1 MPLTRIKNKGL
12 GDSVSFENINDT
24 GTEGTK
30 VASGTTAQ
38 RGSTQGQI
46 RFNTTTGLAEYYDG
60 TQFKSIDAPPTITS
74 ISPTDLESS
83 NLPAN
88 ITITGSNFSSS
99 VTVVFI
105 GSDGTETNSPSVT
118 RNSNTQITAQ
128 VPSTITSANEPF
140 DIKVTNSSSNLGG
153 TLGDALNIDASPV
166 FGVASGSLGTLTNAD
181 RAGSNL
187 TTITATDDEG
197 DTVTFSVT
205 SGSLPTGITLN
216 SNGTFS
222 GTANAE
228 TSTTTYSFTVTAS
241 DGTNTSDRAYTITVN
256 SPQTY
261 AFSYTGATQT
271 WAKPTGLTS
280 VTAYVWGAGGGG
292 GGNSEG
298 VSGGSGGYAEA
309 VIDVSSLS
317 NLYLVVGQ
325 GGFGGGSSSMQAGSG
340 GGLSGIFDAST
351 INLGDSI
358 LIAGSG
364 GGGSGAVGS
373 GAGAGG
379 YGGGANASGSD
390 GARDTRLNQKTEGS
404 GGTSSGGG
412 AAGNSSDAL
421 NSYVGVNPTAGSG
434 LTGGNGSRQ
443 VSGGSLNSAAFA
455 QGGRSWTDAG
465 DGAWMGGA
473 GGSGHYGGGGGTNGY
488 AGGGG
493 GGSGYA
499 KSSVTSSVAGTN
511 GTNGSGASS
520 ASAPE
525 TSSTY
530 YASGIAVGGA
540 RNTNGGNGRIVLV
553 Y

>member
-1 MPLTRIKNKGL
+1 MTKARDIADFK
-12 GDSVSFENINDT
+12 FENIVDT

-38 RGSTQGQI
+38 RGSTTGQL
-46 RFNTTTGLAEYYDG
+46 RFNSTTGLAEYYDG
-60 TQFKSIDAPPTITS
+60 TNFKSIDSPPTVSS
-74 ISPTDLESS
+74 ISPTTIES
-83 NLPAN
+83 AGGGTED
-88 ITITGSNFSSS
+88 IVITGSNFASGAT
-99 VTVVFI
+99 VKAIANNATEVTAGTVVV
-105 GSDGTETNSPSVT
+105 NSA
-118 RNSNTQITAQ
+118 TQITATFTE
-128 VPSTITSANEPF
+128 SDFSNSLEPY
-140 DIKVTNSSSNLGG
+140 DIKVTNVSGLAG
-153 TLGDALNIDASPV
+153 TLADQLNVDNAPTWST
-166 FGVASGSLGTLTNAD
+166 ASGSLGSF
-181 RAGSNL
+181 SNYA
-187 TTITATDDEG
+187 TVNVSATATDAEG
-197 DTVTFSVT
+197 DTITYSVQ
-205 SGSLPTGITLN
+205 SGSLPSGLSLN
-216 SNGTFS
+216 SSTGAITGTLGAVGS
-222 GTANAE
+222 
-228 TSTTTYSFTVTAS
+228 STTTNFTLRATAAS
-241 DGTNTSDRAYTITVN
+241 KTADRAFSITNTGASAN
-256 SPQTY
+256 
-261 AFSYTGATQT
+261 AFSYTGSTVT
-271 WAKPTGLTS
+271 WTKPTGLTS

-292 GGNSEG
+292 GGNSVG
-298 VSGGSGGYAEA
+298 VSGGSGGYAKA

-351 INLGDSI
+351 INHGDSI

-379 YGGGANASGSD
+379 YGGGANSSGND
-390 GARDTRLNQKTEGS
+390 GTRDTRLSGEQTEGR
-404 GGTSSGGG
+404 GGSTSAGG
-412 AAGNSSDAL
+412 AAGNSSSAIG
-421 NSYVGVNPTAGSG
+421 SYVGVNPTAGSG

-443 VSGGSLNSAAFA
+443 VSGGTLNSAAFA

-473 GGSGHYGGGGGTNGY
+473 GGSGYYGGGGGTNGY

-511 GTNGSGASS
+511 GTQGSGASS

-525 TSSTY
+525 TSSAY

-540 RNTNGGNGRIVLV
+540 KNTNGGNGRIVLV